1 MKKMKVFID
10 AQMLSRSNQTGMGR
24 YITELLPELELSK
37 DFEWIV
43 KKPKPIKFYRTIWEH
58 TVLPLE
64 VLYLNADILFCPSN
78 IAPIFLPKKIK
89 LVITIHDVRFK
100 VFPETFS
107 KATISYYNF
116 IYRVVT
122 KRANAVITVSE
133 FSKAEILKYF
143 PELENKIY
151 VIYNGVNHNKFRPLN
166 LPRKKQILFIG
177 AIAKHKN
184 ISVILEAFQKV
195 INKIPHKI
203 VIAGSKD
210 SGMPSDE
217 NINKILSTIPPDRIE
232 FTGKISDEDLI
243 RLYNTSDFFIFP
255 SIYEGFGL
263 PLLEAMACGCPII
276 ASKASS
282 IPEVCGDSA
291 IYFDPYSSEEL
302 STRILEMANNEA
314 LKNELAQKG
323 IRRAKEF
330 SWRKASDMHIEV
342 FKKVLYENPNTK
354 S

>member
-1 MKKMKVFID
+1 
-10 AQMLSRSNQTGMGR
+10 
-24 YITELLPELELSK
+24 
-37 DFEWIV
+37 
-43 KKPKPIKFYRTIWEH
+43 
-58 TVLPLE
+58 
-64 VLYLNADILFCPSN
+64 
-78 IAPIFLPKKIK
+78 
-89 LVITIHDVRFK
+89 
-100 VFPETFS
+100 
-107 KATISYYNF
+107 F

-151 VIYNGVNHNKFRPLN
+151 VIYNGVNHNKFRPLD

-184 ISVILEAFQKV
+184 ISVILEAFLKV
-195 INKIPHKI
+195 ISKIPHKLVI
-203 VIAGSKD
+203 VGSKD

-217 NINKILSTIPPDRIE
+217 NITRILSMIPPNRIE
-232 FTGKISDEDLI
+232 FTGKVSDDDVVN
-243 RLYNTSDFFIFP
+243 LYNTSDLFIFP

-302 STRILEMANNEA
+302 ATRILEMANNEA
-314 LKNELAQKG
+314 MKKDVIQKG

-330 SWRKASDMHIEV
+330 SWRKAAEMHTEV
-342 FKKVLYENPNTK
+342 FKKVLYEKSDTK